1 MIIDIKKLTK
11 TFIDGDRKLNVLKD
25 INLQIEK
32 GSIVTIKGPSGSG
45 KSTLLSIIG
54 TLDSA
59 DSGDISINGKNI
71 RDKLNIDQLRNK
83 NIGFVFQFHNLISEL
98 TLEENVCLPKMIANE
113 LVDKNEINELF
124 EYFNLENRMNS
135 FPNDLSGGEK
145 QRLSIARAMMK
156 NSSIILLDEATSA
169 LDSETENKIQEA
181 LKILTKNKTT
191 IVIAHRLS
199 TILNSD
205 NIYVIDAGKVIE
217 SGSHETLIDKSELY
231 KSFYEKQIQK

>member
-59 DSGDISINGKNI
+59 DSGDILINGKNI
-71 RDKLNIDQLRNK
+71 RDELNIDQLRNE

-113 LVDKNEINELF
+113 LIDKNEINELF

-145 QRLSIARAMMK
+145 QRVAVMRAIINNPSVIIADEPTGNLDQDNAQKITSLFQKLNTEK
-156 NSSIILLDEATSA
+156 NLTIIIATHDESVFNIGHKKYH
-169 LDSETENKIQEA
+169 LVDGF
-181 LKILTKNKTT
+181 LKI
-191 IVIAHRLS
+191 S
-199 TILNSD
+199 
-205 NIYVIDAGKVIE
+205 
-217 SGSHETLIDKSELY
+217 
-231 KSFYEKQIQK
+231 

>member
-25 INLQIEK
+25 VNLQIEK

-113 LVDKNEINELF
+113 LIDKNEINELF

-145 QRLSIARAMMK
+145 QRVAVMRAIINNPSVIIADEPTGNLDQDNAQKITSLFQKLNTEK
-156 NSSIILLDEATSA
+156 NLTIIIATHDESVFNIGHKKYH
-169 LDSETENKIQEA
+169 LVDGF
-181 LKILTKNKTT
+181 LKI
-191 IVIAHRLS
+191 S
-199 TILNSD
+199 
-205 NIYVIDAGKVIE
+205 
-217 SGSHETLIDKSELY
+217 
-231 KSFYEKQIQK
+231 

>member
-59 DSGDISINGKNI
+59 DSGDILINGKNI
-71 RDKLNIDQLRNK
+71 RDELNIDQHRNK

-145 QRLSIARAMMK
+145 QRVAVMRAIINNPSVIIADEPTGNLDQDNAQKITSLFQKLNTEK
-156 NSSIILLDEATSA
+156 NLTIIIATHDESVFNIGHKKYH
-169 LDSETENKIQEA
+169 LVDGF
-181 LKILTKNKTT
+181 LKI
-191 IVIAHRLS
+191 S
-199 TILNSD
+199 
-205 NIYVIDAGKVIE
+205 
-217 SGSHETLIDKSELY
+217 
-231 KSFYEKQIQK
+231 